1 MIVRYATGR
10 MRAILCVINLLF
22 NAKIYAFLLVEIL
35 DQGAVHLRELLCDCH
50 LSLMCMIYDI
60 VFKSDRK
67 VLFRLD
73 YRLLT

>member
-1 MIVRYATGR
+1 MRYQP
-10 MRAILCVINLLF
+10 IND
-22 NAKIYAFLLVEIL
+22 AQIYAFLLVEIL